1 MLSSRWKYITDIQ
14 KENKCKIAN
23 RNIAY
28 FWYNNGSTKSSTLK
42 KPAEMVPASSKMQ
55 TFSVKLSVIP
65 DHCSQMYYIVQDLN
79 WTEINI
85 LCNADRMSDFG
96 KK

>member
-1 MLSSRWKYITDIQ
+1 MAP
-14 KENKCKIAN
+14 AN
-23 RNIAY
+23 
-28 FWYNNGSTKSSTLK
+28 
-42 KPAEMVPASSKMQ
+42 SKMQ

-65 DHCSQMYYIVQDLN
+65 DQCSQVYYIVQDLN

-85 LCNADRMSDFG
+85 LCNADRMSDLG